1 MHIAELKPQ
10 SIPSL
15 RHPLSP
21 ALLEELPRPA
31 VSTATGDGAEE
42 CLLAAML
49 AADALDVPLANV
61 LAASRGSRT
70 AAHARQVAMY
80 LSHVALGIP
89 VVAVGRC
96 FSRDHSTVAHGC
108 RRVEDLRDERSFDA
122 LIAELALAARITRH
136 LDHEVL
142 A

>member
-1 MHIAELKPQ
+1 MHTAELKPQ
-10 SIPSL
+10 LLPSL
-15 RHPLSP
+15 CHTLSP
-21 ALLEELPRPA
+21 ALPQELPPVA
-31 VSTATGDGAEE
+31 APMAFGDGVEE
-42 CLLAAML
+42 CLL

-61 LAASRGSRT
+61 LAPTRGSC
-70 AAHARQVAMY
+70 AAVHARQVAMY

-89 VVAVGRC
+89 IVTVGRH
-96 FSRDHSTVAHGC
+96 FGRDHSTVAHGC

-122 LIAELALAARITRH
+122 LIAELALAARIARH